1 MDQFVPQRTLGHLK
15 VGMGWEMTTLLELD
29 GLLLAN
35 ELMKYREVFLVS
47 GLARFISHRGRTD
60 C

>member
-1 MDQFVPQRTLGHLK
+1 MPQRTLGHLK